1 MLYHKLGSIPEK
13 RHTIHEKSN
22 GDLYYEQLFGTEG
35 FHGVSSLL
43 YHYHRPTMVS
53 KIGNSIDLNPKSA
66 INNNIVS
73 RMLQGFNIKPKED
86 FIESR
91 DPMLFNNDVQID
103 LASPKKGKAEY
114 FYKNSDCDEV
124 LFIHKGE
131 GTLRTMFGELRFK
144 YADYVI
150 IPRGTIYQI
159 EFDNDH
165 NKLLIIE
172 SKSPIVT
179 PKRYRNK
186 FGQLLEN
193 SPFCERDIKLPKNL
207 KTNNKKGEFLIKIKK
222 EGLLHDISYA
232 SHPFDVVG
240 WDGYCFPY
248 IFSALNF
255 EPITGRIHQPP
266 PVHQTFEGNNFVICT
281 FAPRLYDY
289 HPKSI
294 PAPYNHSNIDSDEV
308 LYYVD
313 GDFMSRNHV
322 ENGYISLHPGGIPH
336 GPHPGA
342 YERSI
347 GQKETSELAVMID
360 TFNPLKLTEAALDIE
375 LKEYWKSW
383 LD

>member
-53 KIGNSIDLNPKSA
+53 KIGDSIDLNPKSA

-347 GQKETSELAVMID
+347 GQKETSELAVMVD
-360 TFNPLKLTEAALDIE
+360 TFNPLKLTQAALDIE